1 MSLRPGDDLLDACL
15 LPSQRKGLEIFSL
28 PSDGYGKRTRL
39 AEVHLTVRGR
49 KGVAVMQFKKQTHLA
64 ACFVMSPDDDVFVTS
79 NKGRVLCCRLSEAR
93 LFKRES
99 ADVIALLCAKGEEVS
114 LAISAHGKRGD
125 MLSL

>member
-1 MSLRPGDDLLDACL
+1 MACRGSLDGEGMQGCRRDVI
-15 LPSQRKGLEIFSL
+15 QR
-28 PSDGYGKRTRL
+28 
-39 AEVHLTVRGR
+39 
-49 KGVAVMQFKKQTHLA
+49 QTHLA

-79 NKGRVLCCRLSEAR
+79 NKGRVLCCRLSETR

-99 ADVIALLCAKGEEVS
+99 ADVNALSCAKGEEVS